1 MTSSTSTTTRYAEAA
16 IEAVP
21 DLPIVRIT
29 RDFRAT
35 PAQLMRA
42 HTDPELFVRWIG
54 PDAVTARIDQ
64 WDCRTLGSY
73 RYVCE
78 HDGVDHGFRGTFP
91 EVGDDRIVQTFTWE
105 GMPEAIVQTF
115 TYEGMPDSTSLERV
129 VFEDLG
135 NGRTRLTGT
144 SLVDSFEARDAFV
157 ASGMEHG
164 VREGYERLDD
174 VLAQLT

>member
-1 MTSSTSTTTRYAEAA
+1 MSQSTHTTTRYAEAA

-29 RDFRAT
+29 RDFRASVE
-35 PAQLMRA
+35 QLMRA

-54 PDAVTARIDQ
+54 PDSVTSRIDQ

-78 HDGVDHGFRGTFP
+78 HDGVEHGFRGTFP

-105 GMPEAIVQTF
+105 GMPEAIA
-115 TYEGMPDSTSLERV
+115 LETLR
-129 VFEDLG
+129 FEDLG
-135 NGRTRLTGT
+135 DGTTRLHAQ
-144 SLVDSFEARDAFV
+144 SLCDSIEGRDGMLEQRHGHRCPRGLRQARRPARRRRDL
-157 ASGMEHG
+157 
-164 VREGYERLDD
+164 RTWR
-174 VLAQLT
+174 

>member
-1 MTSSTSTTTRYAEAA
+1 MSQTTHATTRYAEAA

-35 PAQLMRA
+35 VEQLMRA

-54 PDAVTARIDQ
+54 PDSVTSRIDQ

-78 HDGVDHGFRGTFP
+78 HEGVEHGFRGTFP
-91 EVGDDRIVQTFTWE
+91 EVSDDRIVQTFTWE
-105 GMPEAIVQTF
+105 GMPEAIA
-115 TYEGMPDSTSLERV
+115 LETLR
-129 VFEDLG
+129 FEDLG
-135 NGRTRLTGT
+135 DGTTRLHAQ
-144 SLVDSFEARDAFV
+144 SLCDSIEGRDGMLS
-157 ASGMEHG
+157 SGMDTG
-164 VREGYERLDD
+164 VHEGYAKLDAL
-174 VLAQLT
+174 LADGAV

>member
-1 MTSSTSTTTRYAEAA
+1 MSQTTHPTTRYAEAA

-35 PAQLMRA
+35 VEQLMRA

-54 PDAVTARIDQ
+54 PDAVTSRIDQ

-78 HDGVDHGFRGTFP
+78 HEGVEHGFRGTFP
-91 EVGDDRIVQTFTWE
+91 EVSDDRIVQTFTWE
-105 GMPEAIVQTF
+105 GMPEAIA
-115 TYEGMPDSTSLERV
+115 LETLW
-129 VFEDLG
+129 FEDLG
-135 NGRTRLTGT
+135 DGTTRLHAQ
-144 SLVDSFEARDAFV
+144 SLCDSFEGRDGMLS
-157 ASGMEHG
+157 SGMDTG
-164 VREGYERLDD
+164 VHEGYAKLDAL
-174 VLAQLT
+174 LADGAI

>member
-1 MTSSTSTTTRYAEAA
+1 MTTTTARYAEAA

-35 PAQLMRA
+35 PEQLHRA
-42 HTDPELFVRWIG
+42 HTDQELFARWIG
-54 PDAVTARIDQ
+54 PDAVTTRIDH

-91 EVGDDRIVQTFTWE
+91 EVSADR
-105 GMPEAIVQTF
+105 IVQTF
-115 TYEGMPDSTSLERV
+115 TYEGMPEAIALETMW
-129 VFEDLG
+129 FEDLG
-135 NGRTRLTGT
+135 NGWTRLHAQ
-144 SLVDSFEARDAFV
+144 SLCDSIEGRDGML
-157 ASGMEHG
+157 ASGMDTG
-164 VREGYERLDD
+164 VHEGYAKLDGLLAERQ
-174 VLAQLT
+174 V

>member
-1 MTSSTSTTTRYAEAA
+1 MSQTTHTTTRYAEAA

-29 RDFRAT
+29 RDFRASVE
-35 PAQLMRA
+35 QLMRA

-78 HDGVDHGFRGTFP
+78 HEGVEHGFRGTFP

-105 GMPEAIVQTF
+105 GMPEAIA
-115 TYEGMPDSTSLERV
+115 LETLR
-129 VFEDLG
+129 FEDLG
-135 NGRTRLTGT
+135 DGTTRLHAQ
-144 SLVDSFEARDAFV
+144 SLCDSIEGRDGMLS
-157 ASGMEHG
+157 SGMDTG
-164 VREGYERLDD
+164 VHEGYAKLDAL
-174 VLAQLT
+174 LADGAL